1 MSVNLC
7 ACQTKKQ
14 TNKKDTKTQLTMVLD
29 WTPNTNH
36 TGLYVAEQ
44 KGYFADEGLEVEIV
58 LPPDDGATDMVVSGN
73 AEFGIDAQ
81 DNLAEEFAGDQNINV
96 TAVAAILQHNTAG
109 LISSTDQGIDS
120 PGKLQ
125 DHTLATNDTLFRQKV
140 IQTLVEADGGD
151 FGRVT
156 LLSVILTMWYRHSV
170 RTFNVRGSIMSGVA
184 FNVNRPDWLRHS
196 CRFDS

>member
-1 MSVNLC
+1 
-7 ACQTKKQ
+7 
-14 TNKKDTKTQLTMVLD
+14 MVLD

-125 DHTLATNDTLFRQKV
+125 DHTLAQINGQYRDH
-140 IQTLVEADGGD
+140 
-151 FGRVT
+151 
-156 LLSVILTMWYRHSV
+156 LLYTYIV
-170 RTFNVRGSIMSGVA
+170 
-184 FNVNRPDWLRHS
+184 PDLS
-196 CRFDS
+196 ED

>member
-1 MSVNLC
+1 
-7 ACQTKKQ
+7 
-14 TNKKDTKTQLTMVLD
+14 
-29 WTPNTNH
+29 
-36 TGLYVAEQ
+36 
-44 KGYFADEGLEVEIV
+44 
-58 LPPDDGATDMVVSGN
+58 MVVSGN

-140 IQTLVEADGGD
+140 IQTLVESDGGD

-156 LLSVILTMWYRHSV
+156 LLSI
-170 RTFNVRGSIMSGVA
+170 
-184 FNVNRPDWLRHS
+184 VNITG
-196 CRFDS
+196 

>member
-96 TAVAAILQHNTAG
+96 TAVAAIL
-109 LISSTDQGIDS
+109 
-120 PGKLQ
+120 
-125 DHTLATNDTLFRQKV
+125 
-140 IQTLVEADGGD
+140 
-151 FGRVT
+151 
-156 LLSVILTMWYRHSV
+156 
-170 RTFNVRGSIMSGVA
+170 
-184 FNVNRPDWLRHS
+184 
-196 CRFDS
+196 

>member
-96 TAVAAILQHNTAG
+96 TAVAAILQHNTAVKRVEG
-109 LISSTDQGIDS
+109 NKNSTWVLMDFGDVIVHIFD
-120 PGKLQ
+120 KE
-125 DHTLATNDTLFRQKV
+125 DRLFYDLER
-140 IQTLVEADGGD
+140 IWADGK
-151 FGRVT
+151 V
-156 LLSVILTMWYRHSV
+156 LQ
-170 RTFNVRGSIMSGVA
+170 A
-184 FNVNRPDWLRHS
+184 
-196 CRFDS
+196 DSL

>member
-81 DNLAEEFAGDQNINV
+81 DNLAEEVAGDQNINV
-96 TAVAAILQHNTAG
+96 TAVAVFFKGSNVNF
-109 LISSTDQGIDS
+109 LIGQ
-120 PGKLQ
+120 
-125 DHTLATNDTLFRQKV
+125 
-140 IQTLVEADGGD
+140 
-151 FGRVT
+151 
-156 LLSVILTMWYRHSV
+156 LSISN
-170 RTFNVRGSIMSGVA
+170 TFNFVLRRGAISNLLILVFSISNRCIVIPDKKDKFMSVT
-184 FNVNRPDWLRHS
+184 FLPLMNNVS
-196 CRFDS
+196 MS

>member
-109 LISSTDQGIDS
+109 LISSTDQGIAS

-156 LLSVILTMWYRHSV
+156 IIIQLY
-170 RTFNVRGSIMSGVA
+170 
-184 FNVNRPDWLRHS
+184 
-196 CRFDS
+196 